1 MQINIYPNLI
11 SLKYKSKSNEE
22 KFYLRPLSISFM
34 DRNQLLLYDDGLF
47 ITLLINNEIKDR
59 VKEHYLKNYE
69 DNEKMCFKVDSDV
82 INNIIKNKYIKI
94 IFLNDDMILKKNI
107 LNIFLEDKI
116 IENINN
122 DIDDEE
128 KFELVN
134 EYIQNDIS
142 YSDFYRIITQNIYE
156 YFE

>member
-1 MQINIYPNLI
+1 
-11 SLKYKSKSNEE
+11 
-22 KFYLRPLSISFM
+22 
-34 DRNQLLLYDDGLF
+34 
-47 ITLLINNEIKDR
+47 
-59 VKEHYLKNYE
+59 
-69 DNEKMCFKVDSDV
+69 
-82 INNIIKNKYIKI
+82 
-94 IFLNDDMILKKNI
+94 MILKKNI

>member
-1 MQINIYPNLI
+1 
-11 SLKYKSKSNEE
+11 
-22 KFYLRPLSISFM
+22 M